1 MYSIIHIGAGWYV
14 YSRGKS
20 LPNGRKYARFDTFRG
35 RPRLPQGPALSVT
48 HVTLSTATTR

>member
-20 LPNGRKYARFDTFRG
+20 LPNGCKCARFDTFEAAHAFRKG
-35 RPRLPQGPALSVT
+35 LR
-48 HVTLSTATTR
+48 